1 VATHNITECVT
12 WLTGYA
18 LTVIEIRFLNT
29 NELADFYFCKVLK
42 LNAWI

>member
-18 LTVIEIRFLNT
+18 LTVIEIRFT